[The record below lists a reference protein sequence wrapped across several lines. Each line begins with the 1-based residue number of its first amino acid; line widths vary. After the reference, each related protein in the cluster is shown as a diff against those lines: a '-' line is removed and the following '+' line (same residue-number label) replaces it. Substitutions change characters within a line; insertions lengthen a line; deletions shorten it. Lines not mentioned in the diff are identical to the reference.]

1 MKRDY
6 PSIDYRKQNTLHNF
20 YAQHFPMNLMHLL
33 ATRNNTFHLW
43 QREICPRE
51 NVRNYMFQNAQQVM
65 QVIKELKEMSALQ
78 FGPIF
83 PTTHRPSH
91 VYPPKLDDYESNL
104 DHAKPRHFERQ
115 SFKEEQPL
123 SAPFGEVVI
132 DMDMDSSI
140 HDRSKMCKCGDERKV
155 CDICWRIFMRPALL
169 VLYAILSFMGIKRH
183 FTVFSGRRGFHLW
196 LWDDRCFYWTQ
207 EQRAKFIDTIQRP
220 AKGSELYKLCKDI
233 LQPLY
238 EENKHLLVIPSG
250 INAADACF
258 VLYPAMDRAV
268 TADATHLHKLPLTL
282 HSETL
287 NLCTVIDAEFVPT
300 RDIVHASNVRRNVMA
315 EHEGKILRVLAN
327 AQAFA

>member
-1 MKRDY
+1 MQNAARFAKM
-6 PSIDYRKQNTLHNF
+6 KQNILHNF
-20 YAQHFPMNLMHLL
+20 YAQHFPVNLMHLL

-51 NVRNYMFQNAQQVM
+51 NVRNYMFAQPQQVM
-65 QVIKELKEMSALQ
+65 VVIKDLREMSALQ

-83 PTTHRPSH
+83 PTTHRPS
-91 VYPPKLDDYESNL
+91 YMQPPPLDDYESNM

-115 SFKEEQPL
+115 SFKEHMPL

-140 HDRSKMCKCGDERKV
+140 HNRSKMCKCGDERKV
-155 CDICWRIFMRPALL
+155 CDICWRVFMRPALL
-169 VLYAILSFMGIKRH
+169 VLYAILDFMNIKRY

-196 LWDDRCFYWTQ
+196 LWDYRCFYWTQ

-220 AKGSELYKLCKDI
+220 AKGTQLYKLSKAI

-238 EENKHLLVIPSG
+238 EEYKHVLVVPEEVSK
-250 INAADACF
+250 DEACF
-258 VLYPAMDRAV
+258 CLFPSMDRAV

-282 HSETL
+282 HAETL
-287 NLCTVIDAEFVPT
+287 NLCTVIDTEFVPT
-300 RDIVHASNVRRNVMA
+300 RDIVHASNVNRNVVA
-315 EHEGKILRVLAN
+315 EHEGRILRVVN
-327 AQAFA
+327 A